1 MFPHSKPP
9 DGEHGV
15 TRPTLSGVSASPDTG
30 PAPRSLTRPSPSA
43 PNPRDLSRKCF
54 RCRLALAC
62 LIFAFLF
69 PATSGAAEKIAG
81 DLWLTN
87 HYDYPSFT
95 GTNVVRSE
103 IFGAL
108 HAEALAG
115 KLKISWPSKTAPVG
129 LTLVASADDPGHWPA
144 RDWRSSPMQPHGES
158 WEAFV
163 PVDSLDVP
171 VIYFVRA
178 GTNISPMRLARPR
191 ALGLEEPTRIFWP
204 FLEGFEEGLE
214 SWRLLTPGAAELKTG
229 TPVKNGKAALVAA
242 VPAGKKSVAV
252 ATTRVRGWFAEEH
265 GARGLSVWLRA
276 REGTGHARFT
286 LMAQAFT
293 TNQVVAVRAG
303 DVPLTA
309 QWQRVELPFSSFPK
323 IPRLGLDLFTIEFI
337 ADGPRE
343 FLVDDLQLL
352 GRWPVD

>member
-1 MFPHSKPP
+1 
-9 DGEHGV
+9 
-15 TRPTLSGVSASPDTG
+15 
-30 PAPRSLTRPSPSA
+30 
-43 PNPRDLSRKCF
+43 
-54 RCRLALAC
+54 
-62 LIFAFLF
+62 
-69 PATSGAAEKIAG
+69 
-81 DLWLTN
+81 
-87 HYDYPSFT
+87 
-95 GTNVVRSE
+95 
-103 IFGAL
+103 
-108 HAEALAG
+108 
-115 KLKISWPSKTAPVG
+115 
-129 LTLVASADDPGHWPA
+129 
-144 RDWRSSPMQPHGES
+144 
-158 WEAFV
+158 
-163 PVDSLDVP
+163 
-171 VIYFVRA
+171 
-178 GTNISPMRLARPR
+178 MRLARPR

-214 SWRLLTPGAAELKTG
+214 SWRLLSGGAAELKTG